1 MRSGERDAGA
11 SPFAI
16 VIILCGVVVVVVVV
30 LVVGVGRSTD
40 DTSIN
45 HLDLGI
51 LRSSRRRGR
60 RSKQCFNLA
69 CSRGTDSVEIQ
80 KVQRFLPLVMLI
92 LGAGSRF
99 RNPLGDLNSIT
110 RRYDG

>member
-1 MRSGERDAGA
+1 MRSGEGDAGA

-16 VIILCGVVVVVVVV
+16 VIILCGVFVVGVV

-40 DTSIN
+40 DTPID

-51 LRSSRRRGR
+51 LRSRRGR

-99 RNPLGDLNSIT
+99 HNPLGDLNSIT

>member
-1 MRSGERDAGA
+1 MRSGEGDAGA

-16 VIILCGVVVVVVVV
+16 VIILCGVVVVVV

-40 DTSIN
+40 DTSID

-51 LRSSRRRGR
+51 LRSRRRRR

-69 CSRGTDSVEIQ
+69 CSRGTDSVKIQ

-92 LGAGSRF
+92 LGARSRF

>member
-1 MRSGERDAGA
+1 MRSGEGDAGA

-16 VIILCGVVVVVVVV
+16 VIILCGVVV
-30 LVVGVGRSTD
+30 LAIGVGRSTD
-40 DTSIN
+40 DTSID
-45 HLDLGI
+45 HLDLDI
-51 LRSSRRRGR
+51 LRSRRR

-69 CSRGTDSVEIQ
+69 CSRGTDSVKIQ

-99 RNPLGDLNSIT
+99 HNPLGDLNSIT

>member
-1 MRSGERDAGA
+1 MRSGEGDAGA
-11 SPFAI
+11 SPFATG
-16 VIILCGVVVVVVVV
+16 IILCGGVVVVVV

-40 DTSIN
+40 DTSID
-45 HLDLGI
+45 HLDLDI
-51 LRSSRRRGR
+51 LRKRRRRR

>member
-1 MRSGERDAGA
+1 MRSGEGDAGA

-16 VIILCGVVVVVVVV
+16 VIILCRVVVVVV

-40 DTSIN
+40 DTSID
-45 HLDLGI
+45 HLDLDI
-51 LRSSRRRGR
+51 LRSRRRG

-99 RNPLGDLNSIT
+99 HNPLGDLNSIT

>member
-1 MRSGERDAGA
+1 MRSGEGDAGA

-16 VIILCGVVVVVVVV
+16 VIILCGVAVVVV

-40 DTSIN
+40 DTSVN
-45 HLDLGI
+45 HLDLDP
-51 LRSSRRRGR
+51 LRSSSSSRRGR

-92 LGAGSRF
+92 LGARSRF

>member
-1 MRSGERDAGA
+1 MRSGEGDAGA

-16 VIILCGVVVVVVVV
+16 VIILCGGVVVVA
-30 LVVGVGRSTD
+30 GVGRSTD
-40 DTSIN
+40 DTSID
-45 HLDLGI
+45 HLDLDI
-51 LRSSRRRGR
+51 LRSRR

-99 RNPLGDLNSIT
+99 HNPLGDLNSIT

>member
-1 MRSGERDAGA
+1 MRSGEGDAGA

-16 VIILCGVVVVVVVV
+16 VIILCGGV
-30 LVVGVGRSTD
+30 VVGVGRSTD
-40 DTSIN
+40 DTSID
-45 HLDLGI
+45 HLDLDI
-51 LRSSRRRGR
+51 LRSRRR